1 MFIFFLLCATIVALY
16 AIKRDYDLDAAKVAL
31 KAKALDVEAMKISN
45 GICDSDEK

>member
-1 MFIFFLLCATIVALY
+1 MFIFFLLCVTIIALY

-31 KAKALDVEAMKISN
+31 KAKELDVKALKINN